1 MKRLLTTVLLTCTAV
16 SLLAGCTGTSSTNGD
31 SATLTLGAFSTP
43 QKIYAQLIPM
53 FEAQWK
59 QQTGQTVTF
68 KQSYLGSAAQSRAII
83 SGFQADIAALSLAP
97 DISAIAKAGLITHN
111 WTATPTGGMVSDD
124 VVALAVRQGN
134 PKGIHDWSDL
144 ARPGIQIVTPN
155 PATSGGA
162 RWNILALYGAAL
174 RGEVSGVSKGDTTAA
189 FNFLKAVLKNVK
201 VFDKDAQ
208 TSLNTFQNGIGDVA
222 VAYES
227 SVLVAQ
233 KAGKPMDLVVPT
245 STILIQNPVALVD
258 TYVNQHGT
266 RKVAQAFIDFL
277 TSSTAQ
283 QVFVSVGQLH
293 AVDPSV
299 AKATDSKFPPVT
311 DLWTIDF
318 LGGWSTV
325 TTNFFGAN
333 GIYAR
338 AISSVEG

>member
-1 MKRLLTTVLLTCTAV
+1 MKRHLVVLLLACTAV
-16 SLLAGCTGTSSTNGD
+16 SSLAGCTGPSSTNGD

-53 FEAQWK
+53 FAAQWK

-68 KQSYLGSAAQSRAII
+68 KQSYLSSGAQSRAII
-83 SGFQADIAALSLAP
+83 NGFQADIAALSLAP
-97 DISAIAKAGLITHN
+97 DITAIAKAGLITHD
-111 WTATPTGGMVSDD
+111 WTATPTHGMVSGDM
-124 VVALAVRQGN
+124 VALAVRHGN
-134 PKGIHDWSDL
+134 PKGIHDWADL
-144 ARPGIQIVTPN
+144 ARPGTQIVTPN

-174 RGEVSGVSKGDTTAA
+174 RGQVSGVAKGDTTAA

-222 VAYES
+222 IAYES
-227 SVLVAQ
+227 SVLVGQ
-233 KAGKPMDLVVPT
+233 KAGHSEDLVVPT

-258 TYVNQHGT
+258 TYVNEHGT

-277 TSSTAQ
+277 TSGAAQ
-283 QVFVSVGQLH
+283 QVYVSVGQLH
-293 AVDPSV
+293 AVDPTV
-299 AKATDSKFPPVT
+299 AKATDSKFATVT
-311 DLWTIDF
+311 DLWTIDY

-325 TTNFFGAN
+325 TTSFFGTD